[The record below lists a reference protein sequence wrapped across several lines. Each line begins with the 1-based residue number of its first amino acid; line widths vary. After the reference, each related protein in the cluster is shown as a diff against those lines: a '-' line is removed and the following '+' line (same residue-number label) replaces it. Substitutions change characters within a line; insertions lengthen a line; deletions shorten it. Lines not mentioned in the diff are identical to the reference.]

1 MRMASAVQ
9 NEEFSLDDSQQY
21 VEAVMSSHDGASTA
35 TDLSAV
41 KSPSILPQSRKR
53 FLSVPDSAE
62 FSVKKVKGDSAG
74 GSGREV
80 LKPRRMLYAQKDN
93 SGHINN
99 GNDNEDDT
107 DLSTKEMITVMS
119 SSMKTMFENLNRKVD
134 TLASEIEERLTKKF
148 SQLLDKRHSK
158 EISKVKSDINSR
170 IDIVKEDIYRDIE
183 NLDTQVKD
191 LSTERSTLVQEDDI
205 ALRIVLRNVPE
216 TRNENVIDTVNGIM
230 RDGLR
235 LRDVS
240 VKKAERKQSDSQ
252 NNGRSKAPV
261 IVATLK
267 SREDK
272 QAVMDNKK
280 KLKDDRNKH
289 KMVFIHSDQT
299 KAERLQ
305 RANFRTIL
313 DSIQKGESDQLEI
326 RGSRVVRSTNR
337 SDNYGHRNQGS
348 EQQRQRRNSSTERT
362 RQNGEETGE
371 RRRERDADRNVRD
384 RDYDRMRNN
393 ADYTTYGSRQNRPR
407 PNERSR
413 R

>member
-1 MRMASAVQ
+1 M
-9 NEEFSLDDSQQY
+9 
-21 VEAVMSSHDGASTA
+21 
-35 TDLSAV
+35 
-41 KSPSILPQSRKR
+41 
-53 FLSVPDSAE
+53 
-62 FSVKKVKGDSAG
+62 
-74 GSGREV
+74 
-80 LKPRRMLYAQKDN
+80 
-93 SGHINN
+93 
-99 GNDNEDDT
+99 
-107 DLSTKEMITVMS
+107 
-119 SSMKTMFENLNRKVD
+119 
-134 TLASEIEERLTKKF
+134 
-148 SQLLDKRHSK
+148 
-158 EISKVKSDINSR
+158 
-170 IDIVKEDIYRDIE
+170 
-183 NLDTQVKD
+183 
-191 LSTERSTLVQEDDI
+191 QEDDI

-313 DSIQKGESDQLEI
+313 GSIQKGESDQLEI
-326 RGSRVVRSTNR
+326 RGSRVVRSSNR

-348 EQQRQRRNSSTERT
+348 EQQRRRRNSSTERR
-362 RQNGEETGE
+362 RQNGEETEE
-371 RRRERDADRNVRD
+371 RRRDRDSDRNVRD
-384 RDYDRMRNN
+384 RDYDRVRNN

-407 PNERSR
+407 PNDRSR